1 MLNIR
6 PPVKRNIFLGVFAA
20 LALYAIPF
28 TREILSFILDF
39 EIVNGINVVTVLAIV
54 SFFGLHQIYN
64 RRI

>member
-28 TREILSFILDF
+28 TKNILSFILDF
-39 EIVNGINVVTVLAIV
+39 EIVNGFSVITLLAII
-54 SFFGLHQIYN
+54 SAFGIHQIYN